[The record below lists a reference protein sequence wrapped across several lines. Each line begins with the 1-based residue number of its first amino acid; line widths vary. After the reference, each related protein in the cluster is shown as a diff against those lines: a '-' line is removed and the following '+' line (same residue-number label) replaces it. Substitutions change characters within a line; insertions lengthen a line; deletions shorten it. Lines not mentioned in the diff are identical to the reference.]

1 MTKTLKAAKIDY
13 TEFFAHKSR
22 ANGYSLVYLTDNA
35 PIELNKFIR
44 DIHEHDFLGSVPND
58 CIYKE
63 IYWAFMAL
71 KDDKIENIN
80 IEADIYH
87 HELIAWLDNSFAIQ
101 FYDWAVERM
110 CKRNPYL
117 IETLQVAQQEA
128 KRLIYWNVHHFVEQ
142 MND

>member
-1 MTKTLKAAKIDY
+1 MNQTIASKIDY
-13 TEFFAHKSR
+13 TEFFVHKNR
-22 ANGYSLVYLTDNA
+22 VNGDSFVCLTDNA
-35 PIELNKFIR
+35 PKELQEIIR
-44 DIHEHDFLGSVPND
+44 DIHEQDFFRSAPND
-58 CIYKE
+58 WIYKE
-63 IYWAFMAL
+63 IYWALAAL
-71 KDDKIENIN
+71 RDDKIENIN

-87 HELIAWLDNSFAIQ
+87 HELISWLDNSFAIQ

-128 KRLIYWNVHHFVEQ
+128 KRLIYWNIHHFLEN